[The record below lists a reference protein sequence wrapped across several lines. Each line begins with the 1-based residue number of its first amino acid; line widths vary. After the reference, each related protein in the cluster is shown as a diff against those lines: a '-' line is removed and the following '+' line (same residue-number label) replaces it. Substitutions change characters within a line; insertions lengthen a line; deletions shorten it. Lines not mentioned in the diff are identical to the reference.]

1 MTRNAAPTARRSR
14 IGEALP
20 ASFYERETE
29 IVARELLGAVLWC
42 RTPDGVAAGRIVETE
57 AYLGEHDPACHAAGP
72 GMTERTRP
80 LYGAPGIAYV
90 YFIYGVHWCFNAVTR
105 EHGQPSAVLVRALEP
120 LEGLALMRARRPA
133 ARTDRDLTNGPGKL
147 CAALGIGPHHNGI
160 RLQDPP
166 LMITRGITYPDDAI
180 VTGPRIGITKA
191 ADWPLRWYMAE
202 SECVSAKAR
211 AKGQG
216 PRAKGSARGRS

>member
-20 ASFYERETE
+20 ATFFDRETE
-29 IVARELLGAVLWC
+29 IVSRELLGAVLWC
-42 RTPDGVAAGRIVETE
+42 RSAEGVAAGRIVETE

-80 LYGAPGIAYV
+80 LYGAPGTAYV

-120 LEGLALMRARRPA
+120 LEGLELMRARRPA
-133 ARTDRDLTNGPGKL
+133 AKADRDLTNGPGKL
-147 CAALGIGPHHNGI
+147 CAALGIGPQHNGVP
-160 RLQDPP
+160 LQSPP
-166 LMITRGITYPDDAI
+166 LMIDRGIAYPDDAI
-180 VTGPRIGITKA
+180 VTGPRIGVTKA
-191 ADWPLRWYMAE
+191 ADWPLRWYVAD
-202 SECVSAKAR
+202 SEYVSLR
-211 AKGQG
+211 EKGKR
-216 PRAKGSARGRS
+216 PRGRAERRS

>member
-14 IGEALP
+14 IGEPLP

-29 IVARELLGAVLWC
+29 IVARELLGTVLWC

-105 EHGQPSAVLVRALEP
+105 GHGQPSAVLVRALEP

-180 VTGPRIGITKA
+180 AIGPRIGITKA
-191 ADWPLRWYMAE
+191 ADWPLRWHVAE
-202 SECVSAKAR
+202 SECVSVKAR

>member
-20 ASFYERETE
+20 ASFYDRETE
-29 IVARELLGAVLWC
+29 IVSRELLGAVLSC
-42 RTPDGVAAGRIVETE
+42 RTAEGLASGRIVETE

-72 GMTERTRP
+72 GLTERTWP

-120 LEGLALMRARRPA
+120 LEGLSLMRVRRPA
-133 ARTDRDLTNGPGKL
+133 AKTDRDLTNGPGKL
-147 CAALGIGPHHNGI
+147 CAALGIGPQHNGLP
-160 RLQDPP
+160 LQSGPIT
-166 LMITRGITYPDDAI
+166 ITRGISYPDDAI
-180 VTGPRIGITKA
+180 VTGPRIGVSKA
-191 ADWPLRWYMAE
+191 ADWPLRWYVAE
-202 SECVSAKAR
+202 SECISVRERAR
-211 AKGQG
+211 GQG
-216 PRAKGSARGRS
+216 PRARGRAKGRS